1 MSVIFQFVIWWKHQ
15 TSSFKIKTFSHLY
28 NIEKYELKIIQ
39 IWQFLATAW
48 SRRREI
54 CFWLSSAAENL
65 ADGLPHKRH
74 DMLSSSYI
82 IQLGLQRGRGDD
94 TKIYSKPK
102 PCSLILIFTADSK
115 LKKYFMGH
123 RAFFAHKI
131 YFPRPKNKSKNNLR
145 FTFENYRLWT
155 SVQWCE
161 G

>member
-82 IQLGLQRGRGDD
+82 IQLGLQCRGAVEMIETFIANQNPVPWFWFLQQIPNWRSISWVIVPFLR
-94 TKIYSKPK
+94 TKYISPGQK
-102 PCSLILIFTADSK
+102 TN
-115 LKKYFMGH
+115 LK
-123 RAFFAHKI
+123 I
-131 YFPRPKNKSKNNLR
+131 I
-145 FTFENYRLWT
+145 
-155 SVQWCE
+155 
-161 G
+161 